1 MTDVNGD
8 GLADVYINSYEN
20 SGGKLY
26 LGGASLGAEPSVK
39 LDSAGTANGTLK
51 SNFLVGS
58 AGDDVLIG
66 NGGADV
72 IYAGAGND
80 KIVLNHDNLSMLS
93 LGLQTANSDGSQIN
107 NGDGRLA
114 RVDGG
119 SGVNTLS
126 FDSTVVEVNLTNIS
140 NAGKGFIETSV
151 GMSRIANIQQ
161 LDLTQTNA
169 ELTLSLTDVMD
180 MNAGVNSFAF
190 HTIRGQDDIAPELDL
205 TPELYDNT
213 DLVVTPVSRHQ
224 LLIQGDA
231 GDTVNITKASE
242 WIQTP
247 AMTVTKGGESYHV
260 YNSVGTNQGQLLI
273 DTDMLVN
280 FII

>member
-8 GLADVYINSYEN
+8 GLADVYINSY
-20 SGGKLY
+20 STPGKLY

-39 LDSAGTANGTLK
+39 LDSAGTANGTVK

-72 IYAGAGND
+72 IYLGLGND
-80 KIVLNHDNLSMLS
+80 KIVLNNDNLSMLS
-93 LGLQTANSDGSQIN
+93 QGLQTKNSDGTGIN
-107 NGDGRLA
+107 DGDGRLA

-119 SGVNTLS
+119 SGINTLS
-126 FDSTVVEVNLTNIS
+126 FDSTVSEVDLTNIS

-161 LDLTQTNA
+161 LDLTQANIA
-169 ELTLSLTDVMD
+169 LTLSLSDVMD
-180 MNAGVNSFAF
+180 MNAGVNTFNSSN
-190 HTIRGQDDIAPELDL
+190 ISGLDA
-205 TPELYDNT
+205 T
-213 DLVVTPVSRHQ
+213 VSRHQ
-224 LLIQGDA
+224 LLIQGGI
-231 GDTVNITKASE
+231 GDTVNVVNAGE
-242 WIQTP
+242 WVQTP
-247 AMTVTKGGESYHV
+247 TATVSKDGETYHV
-260 YNSVGTNQGQLLI
+260 YNSLGNNQGQLLV
-273 DTDMLVN
+273 DTDVLVN